1 MGDISFQLT
10 SVKTYYTTIGYIDF
24 NQQKGIVY
32 AHN

>member
-10 SVKTYYTTIGYIDF
+10 SVKTYYITIGYVDF